1 MYYWNVLGAFTAVY
15 RGALGLILSFPLAPH
30 LVGSRLKLRL
40 RVLIPGKKVPEDRG
54 GGGGTFSI
62 GSRICTDFLLFICLV
77 SVFG

>member
-1 MYYWNVLGAFTAVY
+1 MLGAFTAVY

-40 RVLIPGKKVPEDRG
+40 RVLIPGKQVPEDRG
-54 GGGGTFSI
+54 GGVHFQLALGYAQT
-62 GSRICTDFLLFICLV
+62 FLLFICLV